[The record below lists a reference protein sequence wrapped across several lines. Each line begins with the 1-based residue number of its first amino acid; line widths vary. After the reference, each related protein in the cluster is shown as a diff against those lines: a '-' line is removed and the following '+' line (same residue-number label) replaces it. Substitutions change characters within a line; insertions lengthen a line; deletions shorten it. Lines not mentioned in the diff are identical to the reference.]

1 MDNKTIFVVTLKGEG
16 EIKNHTRQL
25 PEDAKR
31 VLVLVDDESTVEIL
45 ARRAAPSLRAAL
57 GDTLQK
63 LENGG
68 FIQEKAS
75 ARTGN
80 MLRMAT
86 PKISVPVRNEEE
98 SGDLDFTSGISVP
111 PPKAEEGE
119 QAKAK
124 MARLKSEQEATVIRG
139 QLEAE
144 RAKAEQEAAKS
155 RAELGAARL
164 ETERARAELEAAKMK
179 AEALAK
185 QEAEAAL
192 LREKEAKARAHA
204 EAEARAKQEAEM
216 ARLKAEQEAAKV
228 RAEAEAAK
236 MKAEALA
243 KQEIE
248 AARLREKEAKARAHA
263 EAEARAKQEAEM
275 ARLRAEQEAAKVRA
289 EEEAVKMKAEALAKQ
304 EAEAVLL
311 REKEAKAKV
320 LAEAEARAKQEAEM
334 ARLRAEQEAA
344 KLRAEAEAAKIK
356 AEALAKQEIEAARL
370 REKEAKAK
378 AHAEAEAR
386 AKQEA
391 EMARLKEEQEA
402 AKVRAEAEAMRI
414 KAELEAARLEAERAR
429 AELEA
434 AKVEAKVMAKRE
446 AEAALLREEEA
457 AAKVRAEAEV
467 ARIKAEQEAV
477 RIKAEAEAKAKQ
489 EAEAAR
495 HKAEEEAAKAKA
507 EVEAT
512 RLKAEQAAARAKEE
526 LDAAL
531 AKAAAEA
538 QARAK
543 AKASARA
550 EAEAKARQEVDA
562 AILRAEQE
570 IAKARAEA
578 EAKAKREAEAAQLK
592 AEREIARIK
601 AETEAQVSQ
610 TTQAKADAESALST
624 KAKADA
630 SAARSMIATVLFF
643 DVVGYTK
650 QSVSKQIELKAQFN
664 KLVSK
669 FITDIEENQR
679 IILDTG
685 DGAAIGFL
693 QHPEDAIEVA
703 LKFRQAMTANK
714 HRDYPDLKVKI
725 GIHLGPVNIVKDM
738 NGQSNMVGDGIND
751 AQRIMNFASF
761 DQIYIS
767 RSYYDVVSRLSAEYA
782 KLFQYRGV
790 KNDKHGRQHQV
801 YEATVDDTKDVER
814 LSGAEQSGGQQES
827 APFSIDLEPFFI
839 SNLEQNTTTV
849 FPQSPNIA
857 SEEISDQEGQTT
869 IAQELTKVVSP
880 EKIAQEEVTQK
891 TQQEIEAEAQVLA
904 EQKALQEA
912 EAARIKVEQE
922 AAKAKAEKEA
932 RQMADEQ
939 AKTWAEAEQRAKAQM
954 ATQANVE
961 HEVQQPG
968 NTPKAKAVQPASHT
982 LRKPMSLGKIVAS
995 LFVLLLALIAALPYV
1010 WPMQNYVAQLEKKLS
1025 AQLQQPV
1032 HIAHM
1037 KGALLPLPKLEL
1049 QDVSV
1054 GGAQE
1059 LRAASVVLNFDVMA
1073 LFAET
1078 KAINTVEMN
1087 DLALNADS
1095 FMQTLG
1101 WLQAAGGDAH
1111 YPVARMELE
1120 RVHISG
1126 EGLSLPPVNG
1136 SADWD
1141 AQGHISKALLRS
1153 EDGKLDVELQPQE
1166 SRWQIT
1172 LSIKESI
1179 LPWLPGILFKELNA
1193 KGEADEGSADFT
1205 EVDGQLYGGRLAGN
1219 AHLNWRKGWQ
1229 MQGHL
1234 SIKAMELQKA
1244 LPKFG
1249 IEGEMDGDSN
1259 FLLNGA
1265 TLPQL
1270 ANAPDLDG
1278 TFIVK
1283 KGVISKINMVESAT
1297 NRQGMS
1303 GGRTHFDELSG
1314 TLQVEN
1320 NSQHLRQIKISAG
1333 VMSANGSVDVS
1344 PDKEL
1349 SGRLSID
1356 LKMRAGS
1363 TPLILSGTLTE
1374 PVLHQA
1380 R

>member
-45 ARRAAPSLRAAL
+45 ARRAAPSLRAGL
-57 GDTLQK
+57 GDMLQK

-80 MLRMAT
+80 VLRMVT

-98 SGDLDFTSGISVP
+98 TGDLDFTSGISVP
-111 PPKAEEGE
+111 PPTADEGE

-124 MARLKSEQEATVIRG
+124 MARLKSEQEATAIRG

-185 QEAEAAL
+185 QEIEAARLRENEAKARAHAEAEASAKQEAEMARLKAEQEAAKLRAEAEAARMKAEALAKQEAEAAL

-216 ARLKAEQEAAKV
+216 ARLKAEQEATKA
-228 RAEAEAAK
+228 RAEAEAA
-236 MKAEALA
+236 
-243 KQEIE
+243 
-248 AARLREKEAKARAHA
+248 R
-263 EAEARAKQEAEM
+263 
-275 ARLRAEQEAAKVRA
+275 
-289 EEEAVKMKAEALAKQ
+289 MKAEALAKQ
-304 EAEAVLL
+304 EAEAALL

-334 ARLRAEQEAA
+334 ARLKAEQEAA
-344 KLRAEAEAAKIK
+344 KVRAEAEAARMK

-378 AHAEAEAR
+378 AIAEAEAR
-386 AKQEA
+386 VKQEA
-391 EMARLKEEQEA
+391 EMARLKAAQEA

-414 KAELEAARLEAERAR
+414 KAELEAAWLEAERAR

-434 AKVEAKVMAKRE
+434 AKVEAKALAKRE

-467 ARIKAEQEAV
+467 ARIKAEQEVV

-495 HKAEEEAAKAKA
+495 RKAEEEAAKAKA
-507 EVEAT
+507 EAEST
-512 RLKAEQAAARAKEE
+512 RLKAAQAAARAKEE

-538 QARAK
+538 QTRAK

-601 AETEAQVSQ
+601 AETEAQVRQ
-610 TTQAKADAESALST
+610 ATQAKEDAESALST

-714 HRDYPDLKVKI
+714 HRDYPDLMVKI

-782 KLFQYRGV
+782 NLFQYRGV
-790 KNDKHGRQHQV
+790 RNDKHGRQHQV
-801 YEATVDDTKDVER
+801 YEATVDETEEIEQP
-814 LSGAEQSGGQQES
+814 SGAGQPGGQQES
-827 APFSIDLEPFFI
+827 APFSINLEPFMSGFG
-839 SNLEQNTTTV
+839 QTATV
-849 FPQSPNIA
+849 APTQLPNIA
-857 SEEISDQEGQTT
+857 SEEIPDQEGQAT
-869 IAQELTKVVSP
+869 IAQEQAKVVSP
-880 EKIAQEEVTQK
+880 EKIEQEKVTQK

-912 EAARIKVEQE
+912 KAARIKVEQE

-961 HEVQQPG
+961 HEVQQPVK
-968 NTPKAKAVQPASHT
+968 TPKAKAVQPASHAR
-982 LRKPMSLGKIVAS
+982 RKPISLGKIVTS

-1010 WPMQNYVAQLEKKLS
+1010 WPMQDYVAQLEKKLS

-1032 HIAHM
+1032 HIAQM
-1037 KGALLPLPKLEL
+1037 KAAWLPLPKLEL

-1059 LRAASVVLNFDVMA
+1059 LKAASVVLNFDVTT
-1073 LFAET
+1073 LFSET
-1078 KAINTVEMN
+1078 KVIKTVEVN
-1087 DLALNADS
+1087 DLALNAD
-1095 FMQTLG
+1095 FFRQALG

-1111 YPVARMELE
+1111 YPVTRMVLE
-1120 RVHISG
+1120 RAHISG

-1153 EDGKLDVELQPQE
+1153 EDGKLDVELQSQE
-1166 SRWQIT
+1166 SRWQIA
-1172 LSIKESI
+1172 LRIKESI

-1193 KGEADEGSADFT
+1193 KGEADEGAADFT
-1205 EVDGQLYGGRLAGN
+1205 EVDGQLYEGRLAGN

-1244 LPKFG
+1244 LPQFG
-1249 IEGEMDGDSN
+1249 IEGELDGDSN

-1320 NSQHLRQIKISAG
+1320 NSKHLRQIKISAG
-1333 VMSANGSVDVS
+1333 VMSAFGSVDVS